1 MVLVVI
7 WACIGRDGR
16 QGGQGGLHWT
26 GEFVLHGCS
35 GYSAGQG
42 FDLLELE
49 LERQYGH
56 GDR

>member
-35 GYSAGQG
+35 GYSVGQG
-42 FDLLELE
+42 LDLPELE
-49 LERQYGH
+49 L
-56 GDR
+56 